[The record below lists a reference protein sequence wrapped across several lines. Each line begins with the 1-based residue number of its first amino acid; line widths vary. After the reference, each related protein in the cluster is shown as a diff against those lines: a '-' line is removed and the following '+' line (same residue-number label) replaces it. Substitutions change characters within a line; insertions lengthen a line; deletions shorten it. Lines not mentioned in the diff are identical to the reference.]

1 MNRVGVIDIGSNAIR
16 FMLTE
21 VEEGGYFRI
30 IDELS
35 TTVRLGY
42 DLIDNDFISDEKI
55 QVKKNFILV
64 TLVLQKVFTL
74 IILF

>member
-35 TTVRLGY
+35 TTVRLG
-42 DLIDNDFISDEKI
+42 
-55 QVKKNFILV
+55 
-64 TLVLQKVFTL
+64 
-74 IILF
+74 

>member
-42 DLIDNDFISDEKI
+42 DLIDNDLFLMKRY
-55 QVKKNFILV
+55 KKQLAR
-64 TLVLQKVFTL
+64 
-74 IILF
+74 